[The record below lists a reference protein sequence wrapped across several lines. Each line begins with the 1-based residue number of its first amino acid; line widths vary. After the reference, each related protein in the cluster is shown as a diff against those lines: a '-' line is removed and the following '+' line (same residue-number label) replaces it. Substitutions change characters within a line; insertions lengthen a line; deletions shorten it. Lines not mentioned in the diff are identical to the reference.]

1 MFSEKERYILNWI
14 KEVSKIRPELN
25 GFAICPFAEKSKFK
39 IVECSVEEIYPI
51 DGYQVIIF
59 IVEDHFD
66 LDSVQ
71 FWVDYHNKKHENWK
85 FFEDCGAYKTYI
97 NGIQTNNGKYNLIL
111 GQPTDKLRKFGENL
125 AKTSYYDLWDDEYL
139 REILENDYDII
150 EKRDSNPA
158 KSSDLTNQ
166 ELKMSNHPIPDQG
179 KDFINSGMTLITD
192 PRSDKYMNMLRE
204 VAYDHINDIKRQT
217 KLHEKIRNDDDYDDW
232 EYGTEPVYGKKW

>member
-1 MFSEKERYILNWI
+1 MLSEKERYILNWI

-25 GFAICPFAEKSKFK
+25 GFAICPFAERSKFK
-39 IVECSVEEIYPI
+39 IVECSAEEIYPI

-59 IVEDHFD
+59 IIEDYFD
-66 LDSVQ
+66 LNTVQ
-71 FWVDYHNKKHENWK
+71 FWVDYHNNKHENWK

-111 GQPTDKLRKFGENL
+111 GQPTDKLRKFRENL

-166 ELKMSNHPIPDQG
+166 EQNNDQ
-179 KDFINSGMTLITD
+179 KS
-192 PRSDKYMNMLRE
+192 R
-204 VAYDHINDIKRQT
+204 
-217 KLHEKIRNDDDYDDW
+217 
-232 EYGTEPVYGKKW
+232 